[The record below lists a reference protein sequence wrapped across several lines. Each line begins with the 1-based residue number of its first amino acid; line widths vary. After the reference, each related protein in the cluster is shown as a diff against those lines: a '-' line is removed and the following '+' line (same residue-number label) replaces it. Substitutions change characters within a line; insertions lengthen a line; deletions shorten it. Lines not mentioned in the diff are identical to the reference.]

1 MAKKA
6 KKPKRKKLKSAV
18 RKSKRR
24 APLIQPAGGM
34 NHC

>member
-6 KKPKRKKLKSAV
+6 KKPKKKKAV

-24 APLIQPAGGM
+24 APLIMPTGGM

>member
-6 KKPKRKKLKSAV
+6 KKPKRKKLAV

-24 APLIQPAGGM
+24 APLIRPEGGM